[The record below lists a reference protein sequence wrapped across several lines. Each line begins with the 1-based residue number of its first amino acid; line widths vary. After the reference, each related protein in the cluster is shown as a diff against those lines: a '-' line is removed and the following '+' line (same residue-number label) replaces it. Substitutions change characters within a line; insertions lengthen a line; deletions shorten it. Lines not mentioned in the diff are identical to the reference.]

1 MSTIGASFLDLID
14 VYKRQTDTREVAVI
28 IELLKKTNAVLED
41 AIAVECNSG
50 TRHLTTVRT
59 GLPSVAWGKL
69 YQGIPQSKSETAQV
83 HDTTGFVESL
93 STVDKRLL
101 EIQKN
106 PGALRMSEAVAH
118 LEAISQEVAT
128 RIFYGNS
135 ATDPEQFMGFAP
147 RFSDLGSPNGD
158 QIVDAE
164 GSGSDNTSVWFVTWG
179 DTESHLLYP
188 EGTKAGVARED
199 KGEQRV
205 LDGSSNPYYVVEELF
220 RQHVGL
226 SVRDWRTVVRIAN
239 IDVSNLRAGS
249 VDIYKYMRKA
259 FWKFNKHRNSGGRM
273 AIYCNADVLEALD
286 ADTTPTTSTTASFVR
301 LKPTEVDGKEVM
313 AYRGIPVR
321 QCDALVNTEARVID
335 EIGAS

>member
-1 MSTIGASFLDLID
+1 MSTIGATFLDLID
-14 VYKRQTDTREVAVI
+14 VYKRQDETRQVATI
-28 IELLKKTNAVLED
+28 IELLKKTNPILDD
-41 AIAVECNSG
+41 AIAIECNSG

-59 GLPSVAWGKL
+59 GLPSVAWGRL

-83 HDTTGFVESL
+83 YDTTGFVESL

-101 EIQKN
+101 EINKN
-106 PGALRMSEAVAH
+106 PNALRMTEAVAH
-118 LEAISQEVAT
+118 LESISQEIAT
-128 RIFYGNS
+128 RMFYGNTG
-135 ATDPEQFMGFAP
+135 TDPEQFMGFSP
-147 RFSDLGSPNGD
+147 RFSDLGSPNGG

-164 GSGSDNTSVWFVTWG
+164 GTGSDNTSIWFVTWG
-179 DTESHLLYP
+179 DMESHLLYP
-188 EGTKAGVARED
+188 EGTRAGISRED

-226 SVRDWRTVVRIAN
+226 SVRDWRTVVRVAN

-249 VDIYKYMRKA
+249 VDIYKFMRKA
-259 FWKFNKHRNSGGRM
+259 FWKFNKHRLNGGRM

-286 ADTTPTTSTTASFVR
+286 ADSTPTTGTTASFVR
-301 LKPTEVDGKEVM
+301 LRPTEVDGKEVM

-321 QCDALVNTEARVID
+321 QVDAIVNTESRVID
-335 EIGAS
+335 E

>member
-14 VYKRQTDTREVAVI
+14 VYKRSDETRQAATI
-28 IELLKKTNAVLED
+28 IELLKKNNPVLED
-41 AIAVECNSG
+41 AVAVECNSG

-59 GLPSVAWGKL
+59 GLPSVAWGRL
-69 YQGIPQSKSETAQV
+69 YQGIAQSKSETAQV

-101 EIQKN
+101 DINKN
-106 PGALRMSEAVAH
+106 PNALRMSEAVAH

-128 RIFYGNS
+128 RLFYGNTG
-135 ATDPEQFMGFAP
+135 TDPEQFMGFAP
-147 RFSDLGSPNGD
+147 RFSDLGAPNGG
-158 QIVDAE
+158 QIVDAT
-164 GSGSDNTSVWFVTWG
+164 GSGSDNTSIWFVSWG
-179 DTESHLLYP
+179 DMQSHLLYP
-188 EGTKAGVARED
+188 EGTKAGVTRED

-205 LDGSSNPYYVVEELF
+205 LDGSSNPYYVLEELF

-226 SVRDWRTVVRIAN
+226 SVRDWRTVVRVAN
-239 IDVSNLRAGS
+239 IDVSALQGGT
-249 VDIYKYMRKA
+249 VDIYKYMRKG

-273 AIYCNADVLEALD
+273 AIYCNADVMEALD
-286 ADTTPTTSTTASFVR
+286 ADSTPTTSTSASFVR

-321 QCDALVNTEARVID
+321 QVDAIVNTEARVID